1 MCTIQGR
8 GHVPAVV
15 EEESADKVTAV
26 LAAAAE
32 CLAGRL
38 QAAPVDAGRVPVAA
52 AGGTAPAVAAAEGP
66 AGGLVR
72 TLGSWIGLG
81 IRGEPGNLAAVQSEW
96 EAPAAGR
103 TETGWAAWQAP
114 ESKAAETGG
123 RLGTGQAGD
132 PGTVGACGAVDR
144 VVPPGCV
151 ELKTEG
157 GAARGKATAAQADRV
172 VAVSKGIAAG
182 SDAEPDLAGCNTAP
196 GPVSRRLL
204 VPVGHKIPSKIKI
217 YAHLNFRQR
226 RTPLETILGHIYFWL
241 CIHNPDVSLQMPSDM
256 TTLCRC

>member
-1 MCTIQGR
+1 MRAIQDR
-8 GHVPAVV
+8 GHVPAVG

-26 LAAAAE
+26 LAAAE
-32 CLAGRL
+32 RLAGRL

-52 AGGTAPAVAAAEGP
+52 ADGTASAVAAAEGP

-72 TLGSWIGLG
+72 TLGSWVGLG
-81 IRGEPGNLAAVQSEW
+81 IRGEPGNLAAVRSEW

-103 TETGWAAWQAP
+103 TETGWAEWQTP
-114 ESKAAETGG
+114 ESKVAETGG

-132 PGTVGACGAVDR
+132 PGTVRACGAVDR

-172 VAVSKGIAAG
+172 GFGSKGIAAG
-182 SDAEPDLAGCNTAP
+182 SDEEPDLAGCNTAP
-196 GPVSRRLL
+196 GPESRSLL
-204 VPVGHKIPSKIKI
+204 VPAGHKIPSKNENKCTSQ
-217 YAHLNFRQR
+217 F
-226 RTPLETILGHIYFWL
+226 
-241 CIHNPDVSLQMPSDM
+241 
-256 TTLCRC
+256 